1 MTYPQWLAATVAT
14 LVLAWPVLK
23 RAAEWLA
30 ARRPRLPLPATP
42 TKVKPEYTAV
52 MDDLQSVRLR
62 LLRTGCLQQDQR
74 NAIDVITLALVDG
87 SDQ

>member
-1 MTYPQWLAATVAT
+1 MTYPQLLAAAVAAVV
-14 LVLAWPVLK
+14 LVWPLL
-23 RAAEWLA
+23 RQAAVWLA
-30 ARRPRLPLPATP
+30 ARRLSVPRPAAP
-42 TKVKPEYTAV
+42 AAVKPCYTAA